1 LKKFLKRHTYHAN
14 PTQNNDSFLL
24 IEEDKLM
31 ENFMLSLEPYYKSS
45 EQIDEDFSDIKREE
59 LLLILLKKNLFW
71 QIFSSILLF
80 LKKLI

>member
-1 LKKFLKRHTYHAN
+1 MERHTYYAN

-31 ENFMLSLEPYYKSS
+31 ENFMLSLESYYNSS